1 MEHHMK
7 YSDLTKSQ
15 KQFINAAIS
24 VKPELAE
31 ATEIS
36 RTQISETYFT
46 LRNSRTNNSPKIG
59 YPNWLC
65 NNAKTGRGAY
75 IWPAPTAAD
84 LVADSLI
91 VVAPKTK
98 KVNTTQT
105 QEARVRLEKIMQP
118 RVADTTHDEF
128 LDELRTAGIVA

>member
-1 MEHHMK
+1 MEHNMK

-15 KQFINAAIS
+15 KQFVNVAIS

-31 ATEIS
+31 ATEVS
-36 RTQISETYFT
+36 RTQLSETYFT
-46 LRNSRTNNSPKIG
+46 LRDSRTNNSPKIG

-65 NNAKTGRGAY
+65 NNAKTARGTY
-75 IWPAPTAAD
+75 VWPAPTAAD

-128 LDELRTAGIVA
+128 LDELRVAGIVA

>member
-1 MEHHMK
+1 MK

-15 KQFINAAIS
+15 KQCINAVIS
-24 VKPELAE
+24 VKPELTEAIEVTRTQLAE
-31 ATEIS
+31 A
-36 RTQISETYFT
+36 YFI
-46 LRNSRTNNSPKIG
+46 LRDLRTNNSPKIG

-65 NNAKTGRGAY
+65 NNAKTGRGSY
-75 IWPAPTAAD
+75 VWPAPTAAD

-105 QEARVRLEKIMQP
+105 QEARIRLEKIMQP
-118 RVADTTHDEF
+118 KVADTTHAEF
-128 LDELRTAGIVA
+128 LDELRVAGIVA

>member
-1 MEHHMK
+1 
-7 YSDLTKSQ
+7 
-15 KQFINAAIS
+15 
-24 VKPELAE
+24 
-31 ATEIS
+31 
-36 RTQISETYFT
+36 
-46 LRNSRTNNSPKIG
+46 
-59 YPNWLC
+59 LC